1 LRAGDRRAHLFDD
14 AITPEV
20 AMTPEEHDM
29 IFSSVVIPGREP
41 VDSREQILRHF
52 NAVDGRQLGLRLVR
66 EAAEAK
72 DPVDLEAALIVCF
85 LFGYGPEH
93 LGLLLEHASGDWHQ
107 QHENLV
113 SMLGCASVARCRRRV
128 DARGNL
134 GARLSRVGRES
145 RAGHQGDLGDRRC
158 AGNAAE
164 RALDQ
169 LTADDDDIV

>member
-1 LRAGDRRAHLFDD
+1 
-14 AITPEV
+14 
-20 AMTPEEHDM
+20 MTPEEHDM

-41 VDSREQILRHF
+41 VDSRERILRHF

-93 LGLLLEHASGDWHQ
+93 LGLLLELASGDWHQ

-113 SMLGCASVARCRRRV
+113 SMLGALRSP
-128 DARGNL
+128 DATGALIHAAIWVPDYLEWDENRALATKAIWAIGDTPGN
-134 GARLSRVGRES
+134 E
-145 RAGHQGDLGDRRC
+145 
-158 AGNAAE
+158 AE
-164 RALDQ
+164 RALHQ
-169 LTADDDDIV
+169 LPRPTTTSFEKRRRHS